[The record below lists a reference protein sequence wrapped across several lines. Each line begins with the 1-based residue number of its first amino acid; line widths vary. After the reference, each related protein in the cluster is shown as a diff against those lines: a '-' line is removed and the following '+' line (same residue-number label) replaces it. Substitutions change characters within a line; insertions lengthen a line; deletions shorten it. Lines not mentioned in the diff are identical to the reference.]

1 MQSQSMMMEGY
12 VTTWASVAGQ
22 PEAELEARLGFAP
35 GSLRNGYSVY
45 VLAEFV
51 ALNEF
56 EWKDRTAYSDGW
68 HFDPSVTPF
77 KDRGDSRVYGVQRF
91 DELRAH
97 LGKVHGYND
106 SVVDKEIDR
115 IMRMQLTKLNI
126 RVGNERIVKVRPK
139 FPGAVFP
146 PSSFRNIPQWRLTVP
161 KRFLLDA
168 GSFRGQG

>member
-1 MQSQSMMMEGY
+1 MSYEPTSA
-12 VTTWASVAGQ
+12 T
-22 PEAELEARLGFAP
+22 
-35 GSLRNGYSVY
+35 
-45 VLAEFV
+45 
-51 ALNEF
+51 
-56 EWKDRTAYSDGW
+56 
-68 HFDPSVTPF
+68 
-77 KDRGDSRVYGVQRF
+77 
-91 DELRAH
+91 
-97 LGKVHGYND
+97 VHGYND